1 MQRGFSYIGKSAL
14 QVLAEADPGGL
25 TTVGQDASGRLSV
38 REMEVL
44 RLYLTGRSVTEIA
57 ATLCRSVKTI
67 SGQKNCA
74 MQKLGVNNDREL
86 FECAALQGI

>member
-1 MQRGFSYIGKSAL
+1 
-14 QVLAEADPGGL
+14 
-25 TTVGQDASGRLSV
+25 
-38 REMEVL
+38 MEVL

-67 SGQKNCA
+67 SRQKNCA